1 MDCLVCLEPFTA
13 VSRKKISCPKCNK
26 DTCIKCVQRYLLSTL
41 SDPHCLHC
49 KHGFS
54 RMFLQTNL
62 TKTFID
68 KDYAKHRGEILW
80 KREESYI
87 PNAQVK
93 AERIVRGKAMKN
105 EKFTEV
111 RKEIDKINEM
121 IRILN
126 TDKAKY
132 TAIINQHYDDMSR
145 LLAGEPTAKEL
156 RDAGEKVE
164 DLEKKERKKFVRKCG
179 FTDCKGWLNTH
190 WKCGICENHTC
201 SECFVITG
209 KVKECGH
216 ICKPEDIE
224 TANLIKK
231 SCKGCPNCGQM
242 IEKTQGCDQIF
253 CTSCHTAFDWET
265 LKTIK
270 LENVHNPH
278 YFEWRNKNNNG
289 AQERTPGD
297 IPCGGLPNDNFLYK
311 IVRNKL
317 QIDIMDK
324 YRFTRHVQQ
333 VELQRYRETHED
345 TDDLRV
351 KYLLKEISKEE
362 IQRLLQNRERKNE
375 RNKAIRDVL
384 DTYVVA
390 ASEQFRIFADEVNKR
405 YLENKNTLIRID
417 DVHMVV
423 QTTRLN
429 EQLNLLRDFINKTL
443 IDVSKVY
450 GCVVPQISEEW
461 THLESDS
468 AARIKER
475 EKEELKKSKENKVPL
490 VRSPVKKSVAIV
502 SGEDSDD
509 N

>member
-1 MDCLVCLEPFTA
+1 MDCLICTEPFTA
-13 VSRKKISCPKCNK
+13 VARKKISCPKCNK
-26 DTCIKCVQRYLLSTL
+26 DTCIKCVQRYLLSSL

-68 KDYAKHRGEILW
+68 KDYAKHRGDVLW

-93 AERIVRGKAMKN
+93 AERIVRGKAMRN

-111 RKEIDKINEM
+111 RKEIDKINEQ

-126 TDKAKY
+126 ASKSKF
-132 TAIINQHYDDMSR
+132 TAVINQHYEDMTR
-145 LLAGEPTAKEL
+145 LLSGEPTVKEL

-201 SECFVITG
+201 SDCFIITG
-209 KVKECGH
+209 KHKECGH
-216 ICKPEDIE
+216 TCKPEDVE

-242 IEKTQGCDQIF
+242 IEKKEGCDQIF
-253 CTSCHTAFDWET
+253 CTACHTAFDWNT

-297 IPCGGLPNDNFLYK
+297 IPCGGLPHDNFLYR
-311 IVRNKL
+311 IIRNKHQL
-317 QIDIMDK
+317 ELTDK

-333 VELQRYRETHED
+333 VELNRYRETNED

-351 KYLLKEISKEE
+351 KYLLKEVSKEE

-375 RNKAIRDVL
+375 RNKAVRDVL

-405 YLENKNTLIRID
+405 FIENKNTLIRID
-417 DVHMVV
+417 DLHMVI
-423 QTTRLN
+423 QTSKFN
-429 EQLNLLRDFINKTL
+429 EQMNLLRDFINKTL

-450 GCVVPQISEEW
+450 GCVVPQINEEW
-461 THLESDS
+461 TYLESDS
-468 AARIKER
+468 ASKMKER
-475 EKEELKKSKENKVPL
+475 EKEEAKKKVL
-490 VRSPVKKSVAIV
+490 VRSPVRKSAETSLLEKKS
-502 SGEDSDD
+502 ET
-509 N
+509 

>member
-1 MDCLVCLEPFTA
+1 
-13 VSRKKISCPKCNK
+13 
-26 DTCIKCVQRYLLSTL
+26 
-41 SDPHCLHC
+41 
-49 KHGFS
+49 
-54 RMFLQTNL
+54 MFLQTNL

-93 AERIVRGKAMKN
+93 AERIVRGKAMKG

-111 RKEIDKINEM
+111 RKEIDKINEQ

-126 TDKAKY
+126 AEKSKHT
-132 TAIINQHYDDMSR
+132 TIINQHYEDMTR
-145 LLAGEPTAKEL
+145 LLAGEPTVKEL

-201 SECFVITG
+201 SDCFVITG
-209 KVKECGH
+209 KIKEAEH
-216 ICKPEDIE
+216 TCKKEDVE
-224 TANLIKK
+224 TADLIKK

-242 IEKTQGCDQIF
+242 IEKLIGCSSMF
-253 CTSCHTAFDWET
+253 CTACHNAFDWET
-265 LKTIK
+265 MKLIK

-278 YFEWRNKNNNG
+278 YFEWRNKTNNG

-297 IPCGGLPNDNFLYK
+297 IPCGGLPHDNFLYR
-311 IVRNKL
+311 IIRNKIQL
-317 QIDIMDK
+317 KLMDK
-324 YRFTRHVQQ
+324 YRFTIHVQA
-333 VELQRYRETHED
+333 VELNRYRETQED

-351 KYLLKEISKEE
+351 KYLLKEVTKED

-375 RNKAIRDVL
+375 RNKAVRDVL

-405 YLENKNTLIRID
+405 YIENKNSLIRLD
-417 DVHMVV
+417 DIHMVV
-423 QTTRLN
+423 QTSKFN
-429 EQLNLLRDFINKTL
+429 EQMNLLRDFINKTL

-450 GCVVPQISEEW
+450 GCVVPQINEEW
-461 THLESDS
+461 TYLESDS
-468 AARIKER
+468 VSKQKER
-475 EKEELKKSKENKVPL
+475 EKEEAKKKVL
-490 VRSPVKKSVAIV
+490 VRSPVRKSGDTSLLEKKS
-502 SGEDSDD
+502 ET
-509 N
+509 